1 MGSDGKAGG
10 AGGNA
15 DRGVNGNGE
24 EEGLRAR
31 ARAREEVGSN
41 HPQQRGTG
49 RVPSAEGGGDHAHA
63 HAETETDD
71 GSVLEEGAAELEDL
85 AGVGSATAEKLR
97 RAGIATVRDL
107 AAVSARELEGLSEL
121 SDGKAEEVSRRAREA
136 VFPKVLSAREYME
149 KRRSMPRLTTGSK
162 NLDRLLCGGL
172 EPGITELIGAYG
184 TGKTQI
190 CLQACLTVQLTPNR
204 GGLDGAAFYIDTED
218 TFKPERLEEIARGI
232 GLEDDRALDRVF
244 GFRAINSD
252 HQFEGL
258 RLAQEYVRE
267 RGVKVLIVDSLTAH
281 FRNEY
286 QGRENLVSR
295 QQRLN
300 AFIHQLQRLATLHD
314 LIVLVTNQILD
325 VPEVIPGVKPMRPV
339 GGNVVAHGSTF
350 RLWLE
355 RSKGRTRVNII
366 DSPKHPKWSTY
377 VALSE
382 GGVVDVDEE

>member
-1 MGSDGKAGG
+1 MGSDGS
-10 AGGNA
+10 
-15 DRGVNGNGE
+15 GE
-24 EEGLRAR
+24 PQKPR
-31 ARAREEVGSN
+31 RE
-41 HPQQRGTG
+41 
-49 RVPSAEGGGDHAHA
+49 AEGASDTDADAG
-63 HAETETDD
+63 TEFEDI
-71 GSVLEEGAAELEDL
+71 EGELEDL

-107 AAVSARELEGLSEL
+107 AALSARELKGLSEL
-121 SDGKAEEVSRRAREA
+121 SDGKAEEASKRAREA
-136 VFPKVLSAREYME
+136 VFPKVLSAKEYLD
-149 KRRSMPRLTTGSK
+149 KRKMMPRLTTGSK
-162 NLDRLLCGGL
+162 NLDKLLCGGL

-204 GGLDGAAFYIDTED
+204 GGLDGAAFFIDTED
-218 TFKPERLEEIARGI
+218 TFKPERLAEIAKGI
-232 GLEDDRALDRVF
+232 GLEDDQALDRVF

-258 RLAQEYVRE
+258 RLAQEYIRE

-314 LIVLVTNQILD
+314 IIVLVTNQIVD

-355 RSKGRTRVNII
+355 RSKGRTRVNVI

-382 GGVVDVDEE
+382 MGVVDVEEEGS

>member
-1 MGSDGKAGG
+1 MGSEGRGDGERVGGNGGGGRDRLKAGPACQGGPEADQAAMIG
-10 AGGNA
+10 AEPG
-15 DRGVNGNGE
+15 DGVE
-24 EEGLRAR
+24 
-31 ARAREEVGSN
+31 
-41 HPQQRGTG
+41 
-49 RVPSAEGGGDHAHA
+49 
-63 HAETETDD
+63 
-71 GSVLEEGAAELEDL
+71 ELEDL

-97 RAGIATVRDL
+97 RAGISTVRDL
-107 AAVSARELEGLSEL
+107 AAFSARELEGLSEL

-149 KRRSMPRLTTGSK
+149 RRRTMPRLTTGSK

-258 RLAQEYVRE
+258 RLAQDYVRE

-300 AFIHQLQRLATLHD
+300 AFIHQLQRLTTLHD
-314 LIVLVTNQILD
+314 TIVLVTNQILD
-325 VPEVIPGVKPMRPV
+325 VPEVIPGVKPMKPA

-355 RSKGRTRVNII
+355 RSKGRTRVNVI

-382 GGVVDVDEE
+382 RGVVDVEEE